1 MVGEVFG
8 LLIGFCVVPG
18 RGLSV
23 EIGLNSTKGSGIK
36 SREVSSSSCRVGERV
51 DLRVERVDT
60 GVFTA
65 GDLVGFVDSSDVAQL
80 SLPRCQ
86 SSGWNLGIDGQLLL
100 SCSLHVKCVFSIG
113 EQVSCPCGVG
123 NRDGLGCS
131 LVVNARGV
139 VGFDCVILAFV
150 FFAHR
155 GDVAADDCLVVVND
169 GLQVPV
175 TAPGKGSGGG
185 HAVVATIIVCH
196 GTLEVQGRVLGAS
209 GLGDITSV
217 VVVVD
222 DSVVV
227 VVDDYVFVIVKK
239 LVQSSAGVIG
249 LIFPL
254 EALVEFNARGVHLD
268 NALLIREGVNFWV
281 SLLKIVPLGL
291 IDLNDG
297 LGGHLDTIA
306 VEDGVAIDVDLR
318 FVERGAS
325 AVRDV
330 CVSVGG
336 ENRQCNF
343 NSHVLLE
350 GRC

>member
-18 RGLSV
+18 RELSV

-113 EQVSCPCGVG
+113 EQVSCPCGSG

-131 LVVNARGV
+131 LVFCANV
-139 VGFDCVILAFV
+139 VDFDFVILAFV
-150 FFAHR
+150 FCAHR

-169 GLQVPV
+169 GLKVPV
-175 TAPGKGSGGG
+175 SAPGKGGGGG

-254 EALVEFNARGVHLD
+254 EALVVFNARGV
-268 NALLIREGVNFWV
+268 LLENDLLTKDVIFWN
-281 SLLKIVPLGL
+281 SILIIEPLGH

-297 LGGHLDTIA
+297 LVGQLDTIGA
-306 VEDGVAIDVDLR
+306 EDGFAKDVDPR

-325 AVRDV
+325 AVSDV
-330 CVSVGG
+330 CVSLSG